1 MCQVIVFPGSALLSR
16 AIPLAS
22 TPSLRLRKMSTPPVM
37 RTAAVP
43 EDIIRSDIWFS
54 DGNIVLVARGIAFK
68 VHRGQLQRHSEVFR
82 DLFSIPQPSGQNQA
96 LIDGCEWVELYD
108 APSDVLH
115 LLSALYD
122 GL

>member
-1 MCQVIVFPGSALLSR
+1 MSILVGS
-16 AIPLAS
+16 
-22 TPSLRLRKMSTPPVM
+22 
-37 RTAAVP
+37 RTTAMAD
-43 EDIIRSDIWFS
+43 DIIRSDIWFA

-82 DLFSIPQPSGQNQA
+82 DLFSMPQPPDQDQA
-96 LIDGCEWVELYD
+96 LIDDCEWVELYD
-108 APSDVLH
+108 APTDVLH

>member
-1 MCQVIVFPGSALLSR
+1 MSSLSGSR
-16 AIPLAS
+16 ATTIS
-22 TPSLRLRKMSTPPVM
+22 D
-37 RTAAVP
+37 
-43 EDIIRSDIWFS
+43 DIIRSDIWFA

-82 DLFSIPQPSGQNQA
+82 DLFSMPQPAAQDQA
-96 LIDGCEWVELYD
+96 MIDDCEWVELYD
-108 APSDVLH
+108 APTDVLH

>member
-1 MCQVIVFPGSALLSR
+1 
-16 AIPLAS
+16 
-22 TPSLRLRKMSTPPVM
+22 MSTFSGAC
-37 RTAAVP
+37 AATIS
-43 EDIIRSDIWFS
+43 EDVIRSDIWFV
-54 DGNIVLVARGIAFK
+54 DGNIVLVAGGIAFK

-82 DLFSIPQPSGQNQA
+82 DLFSMPQPRDQEQA
-96 LIDGCEWVELYD
+96 LIDDCEWLELYD

>member
-1 MCQVIVFPGSALLSR
+1 
-16 AIPLAS
+16 
-22 TPSLRLRKMSTPPVM
+22 MSTPPGM

>member
-1 MCQVIVFPGSALLSR
+1 MTTLLGTQA
-16 AIPLAS
+16 AIIS
-22 TPSLRLRKMSTPPVM
+22 
-37 RTAAVP
+37 
-43 EDIIRSDIWFS
+43 EDFIRSDIWFA

-68 VHRGQLQRHSEVFR
+68 VHRGELQRHSEVFR
-82 DLFSIPQPSGQNQA
+82 DLFSMPQPQGEEQA
-96 LIDGCEWVELYD
+96 LIDDCEWVELYD